1 MYVFICG
8 GARCAAEY
16 MRLHIVPLPRSH
28 VCGRTNTCGRQGSG
42 EMPSRRRETD
52 GAFRAALSEPTRVL
66 LTLGGVQ
73 LTLGE
78 GFGNP
83 RRRLASQRARA
94 IALGI
99 VYGDIQRDRSRQA

>member
-1 MYVFICG
+1 MCTYAAAH
-8 GARCAAEY
+8 GARPDIEDSHSASDRGAMCVVGPIRAE
-16 MRLHIVPLPRSH
+16 
-28 VCGRTNTCGRQGSG
+28 GRDRVRCHLRA
-42 EMPSRRRETD
+42 RRRETD

-83 RRRLASQRARA
+83 RRRLSSQR
-94 IALGI
+94 GE
-99 VYGDIQRDRSRQA
+99 GDRVGYSIW

>member
-1 MYVFICG
+1 MRG
-8 GARCAAEY
+8 RY
-16 MRLHIVPLPRSH
+16 MRLHIVPLTRSH

-83 RRRLASQRARA
+83 RRRLASQR
-94 IALGI
+94 GE
-99 VYGDIQRDRSRQA
+99 GDRVGYSIW